1 MATFPAIRIE
11 GGLLGPDVLDQL
23 LAAELPGQ
31 KPADFGLDGR
41 RKLTDEI
48 AAVFADARALWQVF
62 QHRLQRLPGEDL
74 ATSVTRDAWG
84 IPFLGL
90 LGYEPRYNP
99 RALEVDGLTFA
110 HLAPGW

>member
-48 AAVFADARALWQVF
+48 AAVFAGARAL
-62 QHRLQRLPGEDL
+62 
-74 ATSVTRDAWG
+74 
-84 IPFLGL
+84 
-90 LGYEPRYNP
+90 
-99 RALEVDGLTFA
+99 
-110 HLAPGW
+110 

>member
-1 MATFPAIRIE
+1 MATSPAIRIE

-48 AAVFADARALWQVF
+48 AAVFAGARAL
-62 QHRLQRLPGEDL
+62 
-74 ATSVTRDAWG
+74 
-84 IPFLGL
+84 
-90 LGYEPRYNP
+90 
-99 RALEVDGLTFA
+99 
-110 HLAPGW
+110 